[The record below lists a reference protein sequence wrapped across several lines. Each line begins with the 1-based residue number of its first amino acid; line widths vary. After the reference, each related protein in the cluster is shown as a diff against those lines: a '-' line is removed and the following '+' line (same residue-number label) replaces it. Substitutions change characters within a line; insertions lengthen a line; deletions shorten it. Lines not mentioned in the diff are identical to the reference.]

1 MPTPLRP
8 MHALL
13 SLAGKRALV
22 TGAASGIGR
31 AVALRLAEAGA
42 ALVLVD
48 RDEPGMGVTETE
60 IGRLQA
66 PPAAGEVVDLGTR
79 AAIEALWEGLEPVP
93 SILVNA
99 AGSYP
104 FRPFLEIDE
113 TAYRQVVGV
122 NLEAVFWMCQA
133 MIRRRQGQ
141 GGSIVNIASVEAV
154 MPFKSGL
161 AHYGPAK
168 AGVIALT
175 RALAREHGGRGFRV
189 NVVVPGW
196 IDTPG
201 TRRVAREVLHLK
213 LGRLPEGLDFTRRL
227 PLRRAGTADEVARV
241 VAFLASDAASYMDGA
256 VVAVDGGF
264 LSA

>member
-1 MPTPLRP
+1 MRV
-8 MHALL
+8 MSELL
-13 SLAGKRALV
+13 SLAHRRALV

-42 ALVLVD
+42 ELVLVD
-48 RDEPGMGVTETE
+48 RDEGGLCSSAAAIHEVPG
-60 IGRLQA
+60 A
-66 PPAAGEVVDLGTR
+66 PPARQEVVDLATR
-79 AAIEALWEGLEPVP
+79 AGIESLWQRLDPAP
-93 SILVNA
+93 SVLVNA

-104 FRPFLEIDE
+104 FAPFLEIDE
-113 TAYRQVVGV
+113 AAYREVVGV

-133 MIRRRQGQ
+133 MIRRRRSQ
-141 GGSIVNIASVEAV
+141 GGCIVNVASVEAV

-175 RALAREHGGRGFRV
+175 RSLAREHGRHGIRV

-201 TRRVAREVLHLK
+201 TRRVAREVLHFK
-213 LGRLPEGLDFTRRL
+213 LGRLAEGLDYSRRL
-227 PLRRAGTADEVARV
+227 PLGRMGSADEVATV
-241 VAFLASDAASYMDGA
+241 VAFLASDAAGYVQGA
-256 VVAVDGGF
+256 AVAVDGGF

>member
-1 MPTPLRP
+1 MRG
-8 MHALL
+8 MHELL
-13 SLAGKRALV
+13 SLTGKRALV

-48 RDEPGMGVTETE
+48 RDEAGLCVTAERVE
-60 IGRLQA
+60 ALSSASA
-66 PPAAGEVVDLGTR
+66 PVREVVDLGSR
-79 AAIEALWEGLEPVP
+79 GPIEALWQRLEPVP
-93 SILVNA
+93 SVLVNV

-104 FRPFLEIDE
+104 FAPFLSIDE
-113 TAYRQVVGV
+113 PAYRGV
-122 NLEAVFWMCQA
+122 MGINLDAVFWMCQA
-133 MIRRRQGQ
+133 MVRLRGRD
-141 GGSIVNIASVEAV
+141 GGSIVNVGSVEAV

-175 RALAREHGGRGFRV
+175 RALAREHGGHGFRI

-201 TRRVAREVLHLK
+201 TRRVARELLRLK
-213 LGRLPEGLDFTRRL
+213 LGRLAEGLDYTRRL
-227 PLRRAGTADEVARV
+227 PLKRQGDADEVARV
-241 VAFLASDAASYMDGA
+241 VAFLASDAASYMLGA